1 MKNSLLFFIFLFL
14 SSLPLN
20 AQKWLLQCC
29 FYAKMHARNNLWRNR
44 NDLIIVQLANGLL
57 LQLKKGLI
65 YAS

>member
-1 MKNSLLFFIFLFL
+1 MKKSLLFFILL
-14 SSLPLN
+14 LLTTSPLN

-29 FYAKMHARNNLWRNR
+29 FYDKMHAKRNLWRNYK
-44 NDLIIVQLANGLL
+44 DLTIVQLANGLL